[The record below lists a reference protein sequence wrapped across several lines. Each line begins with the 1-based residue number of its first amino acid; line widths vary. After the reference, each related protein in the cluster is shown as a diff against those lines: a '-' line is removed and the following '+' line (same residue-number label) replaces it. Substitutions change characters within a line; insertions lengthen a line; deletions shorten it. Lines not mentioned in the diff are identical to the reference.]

1 LAFNNEIQTEVLAFP
16 WGESAMSE
24 KQQKKIDE
32 LRHDIQKIKK
42 SVEAIAIDVTQS
54 KNLTVATGHY
64 LEEVAKMVKDLE
76 ERCPGVAPKKQ

>member
-1 LAFNNEIQTEVLAFP
+1 
-16 WGESAMSE
+16 MSE

-64 LEEVAKMVKDLE
+64 LEEVAKMVKDLAVIMH
-76 ERCPGVAPKKQ
+76 RSGGFAAVDSVFV